1 MTNFIIKRFIK
12 DHEEIHKMS
21 VRTAYGLVAS
31 VVGIFCNVLL
41 FALKFAVGIWL
52 HSISVMA
59 DSFNNLSDAGSSF
72 ITLVGFW
79 YAGKKPDLEHPF
91 GHGRFEYVSGF
102 VVSMAILLMGA
113 ELARTSVEKII
124 HPQSIDTGNLA
135 MAILVISIAV
145 KVYMAFYN
153 KKIGK
158 KIGSAAMEATSMDS
172 LSDTVATTVVLIAM
186 VVMRYTGVNIDG
198 ICGVLVAI
206 FILYAGYNA
215 ARETISPLLG
225 KVPETEFVEQVEQI
239 VMSHEG
245 IIGTHDLIVHDYG
258 PGRVM
263 ISLHAEVPG
272 NGNIYELHDKIDLIE
287 RELKEKLGCEA
298 VIHMDP
304 IEVDN
309 ELVKTVRKQVE
320 EQLKN
325 VEETLTIHDF
335 RMVTGP
341 THTNLIFDIVVPY
354 NIKFTD
360 EEVEKQVQEQLQQLN
375 SSYIAVINID
385 KAYVK

>member
-1 MTNFIIKRFIK
+1 M
-12 DHEEIHKMS
+12 
-21 VRTAYGLVAS
+21 
-31 VVGIFCNVLL
+31 
-41 FALKFAVGIWL
+41 
-52 HSISVMA
+52 
-59 DSFNNLSDAGSSF
+59 
-72 ITLVGFW
+72 
-79 YAGKKPDLEHPF
+79 
-91 GHGRFEYVSGF
+91 
-102 VVSMAILLMGA
+102 
-113 ELARTSVEKII
+113 
-124 HPQSIDTGNLA
+124 
-135 MAILVISIAV
+135 
-145 KVYMAFYN
+145 
-153 KKIGK
+153 
-158 KIGSAAMEATSMDS
+158 
-172 LSDTVATTVVLIAM
+172 
-186 VVMRYTGVNIDG
+186 
-198 ICGVLVAI
+198 
-206 FILYAGYNA
+206 
-215 ARETISPLLG
+215 
-225 KVPETEFVEQVEQI
+225 
-239 VMSHEG
+239 
-245 IIGTHDLIVHDYG
+245 
-258 PGRVM
+258 
-263 ISLHAEVPG
+263 PG

>member
-1 MTNFIIKRFIK
+1 MISLLAKVFIK
-12 DHEEIHKMS
+12 EEGEITNQ
-21 VRTAYGLVAS
+21 VRKAYGSLCS
-31 VVGIFCNVLL
+31 IVGICLNVLL
-41 FALKFAVGIWL
+41 FGIKYFAGTMSG
-52 HSISVMA
+52 SIAITA
-59 DSFNNLSDAGSSF
+59 DAFNNLSDAGSSF

-113 ELARTSVEKII
+113 ELARTSVDKMI

>member
-1 MTNFIIKRFIK
+1 MISLLAKIFIK
-12 DHEEIHKMS
+12 KDGVNTKQ
-21 VRTAYGLVAS
+21 VRKAYGSLCS
-31 VVGIFCNVLL
+31 IVGICLNVLL
-41 FALKFAVGIWL
+41 FGIKYFAGTISG
-52 HSISVMA
+52 SIAITA
-59 DSFNNLSDAGSSF
+59 DAFNNLSDAGSSF

-113 ELARTSVEKII
+113 ELARTSVDKII
-124 HPQSIDTGNLA
+124 HPQAIDTSNLA
-135 MAILVISIAV
+135 MTILVISIAV

-186 VVMRYTGVNIDG
+186 VVMRCTGVNIDG
-198 ICGVLVAI
+198 ICGVLVAV

-215 ARETISPLLG
+215 AKETISPLLG
-225 KVPETEFVEQVEQI
+225 KVPETDFVDQIEQI

-245 IIGTHDLIVHDYG
+245 ILGTHDLIVHDYG

-272 NGNIYELHDKIDLIE
+272 NGTIYELHDKIDLIE

-309 ELVKTVRKQVE
+309 ELVTMVRKQVAE
-320 EQLKN
+320 RLKN

-354 NIKFTD
+354 NIKFAD
-360 EEVEKQVQEQLQQLN
+360 EEIAEKVQEQIQRLDA
-375 SSYIAVINID
+375 SYIAVINID
-385 KAYVK
+385 KFYVK

>member
-1 MTNFIIKRFIK
+1 MISLLSKIFIK
-12 DHEEIHKMS
+12 ENGEITHQIRK
-21 VRTAYGLVAS
+21 AYGSLCS
-31 VVGIFCNVLL
+31 IVGICLNVLL
-41 FALKFAVGIWL
+41 FAIKYFAGTISG
-52 HSISVMA
+52 SIAITA
-59 DSFNNLSDAGSSF
+59 DAFNNLSDAGSSF

-113 ELARTSVEKII
+113 ELARTSVDKII
-124 HPQSIDTGNLA
+124 HPQQIDTGTLA
-135 MAILVISIAV
+135 LAILVISIAV
-145 KVYMAFYN
+145 KIYMAFYN

-158 KIGSAAMEATSMDS
+158 RIGSAAMEATSLDS
-172 LSDTVATTVVLIAM
+172 LSDTVATTVVLVSM
-186 VVMRYTGVNIDG
+186 LVMRFTGVNIDG
-198 ICGVLVAI
+198 ICGVLVAV

-215 ARETISPLLG
+215 AKETLSPLLG
-225 KVPETEFVEQVEQI
+225 KVPEPEFVQQIEKI
-239 VMSHEG
+239 VMAHEG
-245 IIGTHDLIVHDYG
+245 VLGTHDLIVHDYG

-272 NGNIYELHDKIDLIE
+272 NGDIFVLHDEIDLIE

-309 ELVKTVRKQVE
+309 EVINNARKCLA
-320 EQLKN
+320 EQLKKI
-325 VEETLTIHDF
+325 EKTLTIHDF

-341 THTNLIFDIVVPY
+341 SHTNLIFDVVVPY
-354 NIKFTD
+354 NIKLTD
-360 EEVEKQVQEQLQQLN
+360 TEIEERVQEQVRELN

-385 KAYVK
+385 KSYVK

>member
-1 MTNFIIKRFIK
+1 MISLLAKIFIK
-12 DHEEIHKMS
+12 KDGVITKQ
-21 VRTAYGLVAS
+21 VRKAYGSLCS
-31 VVGIFCNVLL
+31 VVGICLNVLL
-41 FALKFAVGIWL
+41 FGIKYFAGTISG
-52 HSISVMA
+52 SIAITA
-59 DSFNNLSDAGSSF
+59 DAFNNLSDAGSSF

-113 ELARTSVEKII
+113 ELARTSIDKII
-124 HPQSIDTGNLA
+124 HPQQIDTSNLA

-145 KVYMAFYN
+145 KIYMAFYN

-186 VVMRYTGVNIDG
+186 LVMRYTGVNIDG
-198 ICGVLVAI
+198 ICGVLVAV

-215 ARETISPLLG
+215 AKETISPLLG
-225 KVPETEFVEQVEQI
+225 KVPETDFVEQIEEI

-272 NGNIYELHDKIDLIE
+272 NGDIFVLHDKIDLIE

-309 ELVKTVRKQVE
+309 ELVKTVRKQVAD
-320 EQLKN
+320 QLKN

-360 EEVEKQVQEQLQQLN
+360 EEIIKQVQEQVQQLD

>member
-1 MTNFIIKRFIK
+1 MISLLAKIFIK
-12 DHEEIHKMS
+12 KDGVITKQ
-21 VRTAYGLVAS
+21 VRKAYGSLCS
-31 VVGIFCNVLL
+31 VVGICLNVLL
-41 FALKFAVGIWL
+41 FGIKYFAGTISG
-52 HSISVMA
+52 SIAITA
-59 DSFNNLSDAGSSF
+59 DAFNNLSDAGSSF

-113 ELARTSVEKII
+113 ELARTSIDKII
-124 HPQSIDTGNLA
+124 HPQQIDTSNLA

-145 KVYMAFYN
+145 KIYMAFYN

-198 ICGVLVAI
+198 ICGVLVAV

-215 ARETISPLLG
+215 AKETISPLLG
-225 KVPETEFVEQVEQI
+225 KVPETDFVEQIEQI

-272 NGNIYELHDKIDLIE
+272 NGDIFVLHDKIDLIE

-309 ELVKTVRKQVE
+309 ELVKTVRKQVAD
-320 EQLKN
+320 QLKK

-360 EEVEKQVQEQLQQLN
+360 EEITKQVQEQVQQLD

>member
-1 MTNFIIKRFIK
+1 
-12 DHEEIHKMS
+12 
-21 VRTAYGLVAS
+21 
-31 VVGIFCNVLL
+31 
-41 FALKFAVGIWL
+41 
-52 HSISVMA
+52 
-59 DSFNNLSDAGSSF
+59 
-72 ITLVGFW
+72 
-79 YAGKKPDLEHPF
+79 
-91 GHGRFEYVSGF
+91 
-102 VVSMAILLMGA
+102 
-113 ELARTSVEKII
+113 
-124 HPQSIDTGNLA
+124 
-135 MAILVISIAV
+135 
-145 KVYMAFYN
+145 
-153 KKIGK
+153 
-158 KIGSAAMEATSMDS
+158 MEATSMDS

-186 VVMRYTGVNIDG
+186 LVMRYTGVNIDG
-198 ICGVLVAI
+198 ICGVLVAV

-215 ARETISPLLG
+215 AKETISPLLG
-225 KVPETEFVEQVEQI
+225 KVPETDFVEQIEQI

-272 NGNIYELHDKIDLIE
+272 NGDIFVLHDKIDLIE

-309 ELVKTVRKQVE
+309 ELVKTVRKQVAD
-320 EQLKN
+320 QLKS

-360 EEVEKQVQEQLQQLN
+360 EEIVKQVQEQVQQLD
-375 SSYIAVINID
+375 SSCIAVINID

>member
-1 MTNFIIKRFIK
+1 MISLLAKVFIK
-12 DHEEIHKMS
+12 EEGEITNQ
-21 VRTAYGLVAS
+21 VRKAYGSLCS
-31 VVGIFCNVLL
+31 IVGICLNVLL
-41 FALKFAVGIWL
+41 FGIKYFAGTMSG
-52 HSISVMA
+52 SIAITA
-59 DSFNNLSDAGSSF
+59 DAFNNLSDAGSSF

-124 HPQSIDTGNLA
+124 RPQSIDTGNLA

>member
-1 MTNFIIKRFIK
+1 MISLLSKIFIK
-12 DHEEIHKMS
+12 ENGEITHQIRK
-21 VRTAYGLVAS
+21 AYGSLCS
-31 VVGIFCNVLL
+31 IVGICLNVLL
-41 FALKFAVGIWL
+41 FAIKYFAGTISG
-52 HSISVMA
+52 SIAITA
-59 DSFNNLSDAGSSF
+59 DAFNNLSDAGSSF

-113 ELARTSVEKII
+113 ELVRTSVDKII
-124 HPQSIDTGNLA
+124 HPQQIDTGTLA
-135 MAILVISIAV
+135 LVILVISIAV
-145 KVYMAFYN
+145 KIYMAFYN

-158 KIGSAAMEATSMDS
+158 RIGSAAMEATSLDS
-172 LSDTVATTVVLIAM
+172 LSDTVATTVVLVSM
-186 VVMRYTGVNIDG
+186 LVMRFTGVNIDG
-198 ICGVLVAI
+198 ICGVLVAV

-215 ARETISPLLG
+215 AKETLSPLLG
-225 KVPETEFVEQVEQI
+225 KVPEPEFVQQIEKI
-239 VMSHEG
+239 VMAHEG
-245 IIGTHDLIVHDYG
+245 VLGTHDLIVHDYG

-272 NGNIYELHDKIDLIE
+272 NGDIFVLHDEIDLIE

-304 IEVDN
+304 IEVNN
-309 ELVKTVRKQVE
+309 EVINNARKRLT
-320 EQLKN
+320 EQLKKI
-325 VEETLTIHDF
+325 EKTLTIHDF

-341 THTNLIFDIVVPY
+341 THTNLIFDVVVPY
-354 NIKFTD
+354 SIKLSDKEIT
-360 EEVEKQVQEQLQQLN
+360 EQVQEQVRQLD

-385 KAYVK
+385 KSYVK

>member
-1 MTNFIIKRFIK
+1 MISLLAKIFIK
-12 DHEEIHKMS
+12 KDGVITKQ
-21 VRTAYGLVAS
+21 VRKAYGSLCS
-31 VVGIFCNVLL
+31 VVGICLNILL
-41 FALKFAVGIWL
+41 FGIKYFAGTISG
-52 HSISVMA
+52 SIAITA
-59 DSFNNLSDAGSSF
+59 DAFNNLSDAGSSF

-113 ELARTSVEKII
+113 ELAKSSIDKIL
-124 HPQSIDTGNLA
+124 HPQQIDTSNLA

-145 KVYMAFYN
+145 KIYMAFYN

-158 KIGSAAMEATSMDS
+158 KIGSATMEATSMDS

-186 VVMRYTGVNIDG
+186 LVMRYTGVNIDG
-198 ICGVLVAI
+198 ICGVLVAV

-215 ARETISPLLG
+215 AKETISPLLG
-225 KVPETEFVEQVEQI
+225 KVPETDFVEQIEQI

-272 NGNIYELHDKIDLIE
+272 NGDIFVLHDKIDLIE

-309 ELVKTVRKQVE
+309 ELVKTVRKQVAD
-320 EQLKN
+320 QLKS

-360 EEVEKQVQEQLQQLN
+360 EEIVKQVQEQVQQLD

>member
-1 MTNFIIKRFIK
+1 MISLLSKIFIK
-12 DHEEIHKMS
+12 ENGEITHQIRK
-21 VRTAYGLVAS
+21 AYGSLCS
-31 VVGIFCNVLL
+31 IVGICLNVLL
-41 FALKFAVGIWL
+41 FAIKYFAGTISG
-52 HSISVMA
+52 SIAITA
-59 DSFNNLSDAGSSF
+59 DAFNNLSDAGSSF

-113 ELARTSVEKII
+113 ELVKTSVDKII
-124 HPQSIDTGNLA
+124 HPQQIDTGTLA
-135 MAILVISIAV
+135 LVILVISIAV
-145 KVYMAFYN
+145 KIYMAFYN

-158 KIGSAAMEATSMDS
+158 RIGSAAMEATSLDS
-172 LSDTVATTVVLIAM
+172 LSDTVATTVVLVSM
-186 VVMRYTGVNIDG
+186 LVMRFTGVNIDG
-198 ICGVLVAI
+198 ICGVLVAV

-215 ARETISPLLG
+215 AKETLSPLLG
-225 KVPETEFVEQVEQI
+225 KVPEPEFVQQIEKI
-239 VMSHEG
+239 VMAHEG
-245 IIGTHDLIVHDYG
+245 VLGTHDLIVHDYG

-272 NGNIYELHDKIDLIE
+272 NGDIFVLHDEIDLIE

-304 IEVDN
+304 IEVNN
-309 ELVKTVRKQVE
+309 EVINNARKRLT
-320 EQLKN
+320 EQLKKI
-325 VEETLTIHDF
+325 EKTLTIHDF

-341 THTNLIFDIVVPY
+341 THTNLIFDVVVPY
-354 NIKFTD
+354 SIKLSDKEIT
-360 EEVEKQVQEQLQQLN
+360 EQVQEQVRQLD

-385 KAYVK
+385 KSYVK

>member
-1 MTNFIIKRFIK
+1 MISLLAKVFIK
-12 DHEEIHKMS
+12 EEGEITNQ
-21 VRTAYGLVAS
+21 VRKAYGSLCS
-31 VVGIFCNVLL
+31 IVGICLNVLL
-41 FALKFAVGIWL
+41 FGIKYFAGTMSG
-52 HSISVMA
+52 SIAITA
-59 DSFNNLSDAGSSF
+59 DAFNNLSDAGSSF

-113 ELARTSVEKII
+113 EIARTSVDKMI

>member
-1 MTNFIIKRFIK
+1 MISLLAKVFIK
-12 DHEEIHKMS
+12 EEGEITNQ
-21 VRTAYGLVAS
+21 VRKAYGSLCS
-31 VVGIFCNVLL
+31 IVGICLNVLL
-41 FALKFAVGIWL
+41 FGIKYFAGTMSG
-52 HSISVMA
+52 SIAITA
-59 DSFNNLSDAGSSF
+59 DAFNNLSDAGSSF

-113 ELARTSVEKII
+113 ELTRTSVDKMI

>member
-1 MTNFIIKRFIK
+1 MISLLAKIFIK
-12 DHEEIHKMS
+12 KDGVITKQ
-21 VRTAYGLVAS
+21 VRKAYGSLCS
-31 VVGIFCNVLL
+31 VVGICLNILL
-41 FALKFAVGIWL
+41 FGIKYFAGTISG
-52 HSISVMA
+52 SIAITA
-59 DSFNNLSDAGSSF
+59 DAFNNLSDAGSSF

-113 ELARTSVEKII
+113 ELAKSSIDKIL
-124 HPQSIDTGNLA
+124 HPQQIDTSNLA

-145 KVYMAFYN
+145 KIYMAFYN

-186 VVMRYTGVNIDG
+186 LVMRYTGVNIDG
-198 ICGVLVAI
+198 ICGVLVAV

-215 ARETISPLLG
+215 AKETISPLLG
-225 KVPETEFVEQVEQI
+225 KVPETDFVEQIEQI

-272 NGNIYELHDKIDLIE
+272 NGDIFVLHDKIDLIE

-309 ELVKTVRKQVE
+309 ELVKTVRKQVAD
-320 EQLKN
+320 QLKS

-360 EEVEKQVQEQLQQLN
+360 EEIVKQVQEQVQQLD

>member
-1 MTNFIIKRFIK
+1 MISLLAKVFIK
-12 DHEEIHKMS
+12 EEGEITNQ
-21 VRTAYGLVAS
+21 VRKAYGSLCS
-31 VVGIFCNVLL
+31 IVGICLNVLL
-41 FALKFAVGIWL
+41 FGIKYFAGTMSG
-52 HSISVMA
+52 SIAITA
-59 DSFNNLSDAGSSF
+59 DAFNNLSDAGSSF

-113 ELARTSVEKII
+113 ELARTSVEKMI

>member
-1 MTNFIIKRFIK
+1 MISLLAKVFIK
-12 DHEEIHKMS
+12 EEGEITNQ
-21 VRTAYGLVAS
+21 VRKAYGSLCS
-31 VVGIFCNVLL
+31 IVGICLNVLL
-41 FALKFAVGIWL
+41 FGIKYFAGTMSG
-52 HSISVMA
+52 SIAITA
-59 DSFNNLSDAGSSF
+59 DAFNNLSDAGSSF

>member
-1 MTNFIIKRFIK
+1 MISLLAKVFIK
-12 DHEEIHKMS
+12 EEGEITNQ
-21 VRTAYGLVAS
+21 VRKAYGSLCS
-31 VVGIFCNVLL
+31 IVGICLNVLL
-41 FALKFAVGIWL
+41 FGIKYFAGTMSG
-52 HSISVMA
+52 SIAITA
-59 DSFNNLSDAGSSF
+59 DAFNNLSDAGSSF

-158 KIGSAAMEATSMDS
+158 KIGSTAMEATSMDS

>member
-1 MTNFIIKRFIK
+1 MISLLAKIFIK
-12 DHEEIHKMS
+12 EDGGVTKQ
-21 VRTAYGLVAS
+21 VRKAYGSLCS
-31 VVGIFCNVLL
+31 VVGICLNILL
-41 FALKFAVGIWL
+41 FAIKYFAGTISG
-52 HSISVMA
+52 SIAITA
-59 DSFNNLSDAGSSF
+59 DAFNNLSDAGSSF

-113 ELARTSVEKII
+113 ELARTSIDKIF
-124 HPQSIDTGNLA
+124 HPQQIDTSNLA
-135 MAILVISIAV
+135 MAILLVSIVV
-145 KVYMAFYN
+145 KIYMAFYN

-158 KIGSAAMEATSMDS
+158 KIGSAAMEATSADS
-172 LSDTVATTVVLIAM
+172 LSDTVATTVVLVAM
-186 VVMRYTGVNIDG
+186 LVMRYTGVNIDG
-198 ICGVLVAI
+198 ICGVLVAV

-215 ARETISPLLG
+215 AKETISPLLG
-225 KVPETEFVEQVEQI
+225 KVPETDFVEQIEQI
-239 VMSHEG
+239 VMAHEG

-258 PGRVM
+258 PGRLM

-272 NGNIYELHDKIDLIE
+272 NGDIFVLHDKIDLIE
-287 RELKEKLGCEA
+287 RELKERLGCEA

-309 ELVKTVRKQVE
+309 ELVKTVRKQVA
-320 EQLKN
+320 EQLKQI
-325 VEETLTIHDF
+325 EETLTMHDF

-354 NIKFTD
+354 NIKFSD
-360 EEVEKQVQEQLQQLN
+360 EEITKRVQEQVQQLDA
-375 SSYIAVINID
+375 SYIAVINID

>member
-1 MTNFIIKRFIK
+1 MISLLAKVFIK
-12 DHEEIHKMS
+12 EEGEITNQ
-21 VRTAYGLVAS
+21 VRKAYGSLCS
-31 VVGIFCNVLL
+31 IVGICLNVLL
-41 FALKFAVGIWL
+41 FGIKYFAGTMSG
-52 HSISVMA
+52 SIAITA
-59 DSFNNLSDAGSSF
+59 DAFNNLSDAGSSF

-309 ELVKTVRKQVE
+309 ELVKTVREQVE